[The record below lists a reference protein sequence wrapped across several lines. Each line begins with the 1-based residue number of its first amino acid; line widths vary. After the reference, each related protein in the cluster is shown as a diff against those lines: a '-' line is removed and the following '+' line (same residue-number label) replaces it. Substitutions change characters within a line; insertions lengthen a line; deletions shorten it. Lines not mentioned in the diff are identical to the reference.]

1 MTRYLH
7 RIVLIGCV
15 QIILSTGVAL
25 ATDHKIVEIIRKL
38 LTDSLLR
45 LGYHLIFGM
54 VDPEDHHPFQNRHH
68 LTADGAVDKQTLEAL
83 NVPVE
88 NRIDQIRI
96 NLERTRW
103 VLHTIS
109 GQFVIV
115 FIILQPFGLQV
126 VPAPTPQ
133 QDTQIIDAYI
143 RQSSG

>member
-68 LTADGAVDKQTLEAL
+68 LTADGAVGKQTLAAL

-88 NRIDQIRI
+88 DRIDQIRI
-96 NLERTRW
+96 NLERARW
-103 VLHTIS
+103 VLHAIS

-126 VPAPTPQ
+126 VSAPTPQ
-133 QDTQIIDAYI
+133 
-143 RQSSG
+143 